1 MVSLYLSSYFN
12 SKMKTSKTNE
22 SLTEEN
28 YTRLF
33 MYKQRGEYDKLRE
46 EEKKIQKQKL
56 MNATVEE
63 DCKIK

>member
-1 MVSLYLSSYFN
+1 
-12 SKMKTSKTNE
+12 MKTSKTNE